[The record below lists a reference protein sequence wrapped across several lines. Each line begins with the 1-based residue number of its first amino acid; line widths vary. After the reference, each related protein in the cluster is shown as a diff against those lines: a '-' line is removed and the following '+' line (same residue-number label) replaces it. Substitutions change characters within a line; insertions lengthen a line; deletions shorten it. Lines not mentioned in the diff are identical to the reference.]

1 MSGVGS
7 IPTRSRQLSR
17 PASAL
22 RHSLALWALYL
33 IASGASPV
41 ARAQDLP
48 SPVAPDT
55 AETRPDAI
63 RAAPGPDSGR
73 VVTLPP
79 EIQGGTLVAPGQPS
93 SGGASSGWA
102 WHREPK
108 WIMLRSVVVPG
119 WGQWSNG
126 KHLKAIVV
134 AAGEGYLIGRAI
146 DYGRKERRAERK
158 AREAADDPA
167 LEAGF
172 EEERRYLASRRRDFT
187 WWSAFAAVLS
197 MGDAYVDAQLGPF
210 DAEFE
215 PQDGNAA
222 RPAGIRA
229 GLRLRF

>member
-1 MSGVGS
+1 M
-7 IPTRSRQLSR
+7 RS
-17 PASAL
+17 
-22 RHSLALWALYL
+22 SLALWALLL

-48 SPVAPDT
+48 SPVAPDP
-55 AETRPDAI
+55 AETRPESTEPDSI
-63 RAAPGPDSGR
+63 GAAPGPDSGR

-79 EIQGGTLVAPGQPS
+79 EIQGGALVAPGQPS
-93 SGGASSGWA
+93 SGPA

-108 WIMLRSVVVPG
+108 WIMFRSAAVPG
-119 WGQWSNG
+119 WGQWTNG

-146 DYGRKERRAERK
+146 DYGRKEKRAERR
-158 AREAADDPA
+158 AREAADDPG
-167 LEAGF
+167 LEARF
-172 EEERRYLASRRRDFT
+172 QEERRYLASHRRDFT

-215 PQDGNAA
+215 PQDRDAA